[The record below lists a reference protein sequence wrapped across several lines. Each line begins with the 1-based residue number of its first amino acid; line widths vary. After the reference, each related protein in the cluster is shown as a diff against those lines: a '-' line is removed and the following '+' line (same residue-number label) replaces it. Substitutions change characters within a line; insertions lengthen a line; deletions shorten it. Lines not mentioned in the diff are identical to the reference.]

1 MSALPET
8 TPAPPNG
15 VQPQG
20 PTAAVPSQWV
30 VIGPRTQAQ
39 LLRVLEQAGG
49 ALLVAAL
56 EASGHR
62 VEDGW
67 SLRGDLHLERSYGS
81 GPAETAAHAPQAG
94 QG

>member
-1 MSALPET
+1 MAALPEAAA
-8 TPAPPNG
+8 PAPNG
-15 VQPQG
+15 VPPLG
-20 PTAAVPSQWV
+20 PAAVPTQWV

-39 LLRVLEQAGG
+39 LLKVLEQAGG

-67 SLRGDLHLERSYGS
+67 SLRGELHLERAAPP
-81 GPAETAAHAPQAG
+81 GPEG
-94 QG
+94 QE

>member
-1 MSALPET
+1 MAALPET

-15 VQPQG
+15 VPPLG
-20 PTAAVPSQWV
+20 PSGPPSQWV
-30 VIGPRTQAQ
+30 VLGPRTQAQ

-67 SLRGDLHLERSYGS
+67 SLRGDLHLERTGQDV
-81 GPAETAAHAPQAG
+81 PAGAEG

>member
-1 MSALPET
+1 MAALPET

-15 VQPQG
+15 VPALA
-20 PTAAVPSQWV
+20 PSSPPSQWV

-67 SLRGDLHLERSYGS
+67 SLRGDLHLERSAPPG
-81 GPAETAAHAPQAG
+81 AEG
-94 QG
+94 QE